1 MAYKAPK
8 PSKSETWCAI
18 FARISLIAKW
28 LCQLSGNL
36 AISEMV
42 LGNFAI
48 SEINSLIASF
58 FGPEVQKLQ
67 FLMFH
72 LNSQQPK
79 APESSRMHKI

>member
-8 PSKSETWCAI
+8 PAKSETWCAI
-18 FARISLIAKW
+18 FAGISLIAKW
-28 LCQLSGNL
+28 LSGYLANSQIL

-48 SEINSLIASF
+48 SEIISLIASF

-72 LNSQQPK
+72 LNSQ
-79 APESSRMHKI
+79 